1 MDRFFVQKQNI
12 NLETNTCIIEGE
24 DVKHISK
31 VLRCKIGEELII
43 TSIYVR

>member
-1 MDRFFVQKQNI
+1 MDRFFVQEQNI

-31 VLRCKIGEELII
+31 YLDAKLEK
-43 TSIYVR
+43 S

>member
-31 VLRCKIGEELII
+31 VLRAKLEKELEICE
-43 TSIYVR
+43 